1 MKNVWVNKVVLVKY
15 NEEISLHFTGTRVM
29 CLRIWYLYF
38 QYVIIYWTRRE
49 DVYVNENFSIDVY

>member
-15 NEEISLHFTGTRVM
+15 NEEISLHFTGTRVK

-49 DVYVNENFSIDVY
+49 GVYVNENFSTDIY